1 MWTASGNA
9 MDLAKLVQQTVR
21 PADGS
26 LYLPTGYRQGLELAT
41 RLRLDGY
48 RVFRQVRYKA
58 MPVAELP
65 INAECRLRR
74 SDVKAVMFFSTETA
88 SHFVRLIRAAGLE
101 DSLSKVEAVSIS
113 ERATMP
119 LRQLPW
125 GRIRVAPR
133 PDQNSMLALL

>member
-1 MWTASGNA
+1 
-9 MDLAKLVQQTVR
+9 
-21 PADGS
+21 
-26 LYLPTGYRQGLELAT
+26 
-41 RLRLDGY
+41 
-48 RVFRQVRYKA
+48 
-58 MPVAELP
+58 
-65 INAECRLRR
+65 
-74 SDVKAVMFFSTETA
+74 VMFFSTETA